1 MCAMKIKTEQEF
13 LTNKRKEVGKKKKN
27 SCKQATE
34 VPPGEGEGRPFP
46 LCHLINR
53 VTYTRALSPWTEA
66 AVRRLPT
73 NKILRCPQWSSVLK

>member
-1 MCAMKIKTEQEF
+1 MCNENKNWQEF

-46 LCHLINR
+46 LCRLINR
-53 VTYTRALSPWTEA
+53 VTYTVPE
-66 AVRRLPT
+66 
-73 NKILRCPQWSSVLK
+73 LRQLYVGCQQTRS

>member
-34 VPPGEGEGRPFP
+34 VPLEKGKEGLF
-46 LCHLINR
+46 LF
-53 VTYTRALSPWTEA
+53 V
-66 AVRRLPT
+66 
-73 NKILRCPQWSSVLK
+73 VL

>member
-34 VPPGEGEGRPFP
+34 S
-46 LCHLINR
+46 
-53 VTYTRALSPWTEA
+53 LSSYKQGD
-66 AVRRLPT
+66 VHKSIKSL
-73 NKILRCPQWSSVLK
+73 N